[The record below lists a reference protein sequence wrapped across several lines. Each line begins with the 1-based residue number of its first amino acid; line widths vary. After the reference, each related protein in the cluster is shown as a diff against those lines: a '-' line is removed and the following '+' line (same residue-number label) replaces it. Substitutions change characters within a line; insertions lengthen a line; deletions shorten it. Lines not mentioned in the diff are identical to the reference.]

1 MITRVV
7 YRKQPGRRVATVLA
21 AAGLIVG
28 TIGIA
33 ATAVASPPEASGFF
47 ELDKNASDN
56 VTTTHIGT
64 LKGNISASATS
75 IDVCELADGGVPRT
89 PVDGSTLLIDGEQMT
104 FQSAG
109 TTSTKT
115 GGCSFTDPALVAQ
128 DVRTYTVLRG
138 GASATAHPG
147 GSDITRLLSG
157 AKDGTDWD
165 AVYTS
170 HDANASA
177 DNPCSSI
184 PGAVA
189 CDWIDDT
196 PGFSM
201 FTQGSA
207 DILDMPDEHWTDSS
221 VPDADEILHAYAIKF
236 GEAQQY
242 LYFGADRYAVNGAKD
257 MGFWF
262 FKNTVIAGPNGTFVD
277 EEGNPATHA
286 VGDILL
292 LGTFTQG
299 GAITTI
305 RVYSWAGS
313 GGSDGSLDGEGTFGD
328 CVPGGSDSG
337 CNTVNDTTIVSPWD
351 YVGKGAVASNVIY
364 GGGFMEGGVDLNA
377 LDLQGCFASFMAE
390 TRSSP
395 SLTAAQ
401 KDFALGKFESC
412 GSGLETTPKLS
423 NGSALS
429 ADSNANDLV
438 ETSIGTGTVTVKD
451 SAVLEVTGT
460 ASFTGTLSFHVC
472 GPMAS
477 GTCSAGGVAAGSA
490 TVSGNGTY
498 LSDPV
503 TLTSAGRY
511 CWRADFDSTTKGV
524 PDATDSSGE
533 SAGPPSSTGECFE
546 VLPVT
551 PALTTT
557 AWSSGDAEGS
567 ALTEAVPFAT
577 ALYDKA
583 TLAGTATEP
592 GTDGGTTPGQPGSQ
606 YPTINAAN
614 GAAADGTITFAL
626 KGPDTVTNGEVT
638 SCSTTDAGKLEGTT
652 GTNPQTGVAVSGD
665 GDYFSSGFTPSSPG
679 QFHWVAS
686 YSGSTSGNTSG
697 TSHNTTCSN
706 SAEAVVVQQLQPTM
720 STAQKFVPNDSATV
734 SVDGGAG
741 DLNGHAVFKLYVND
755 ATCSA
760 DPAYTSTPIAVSAA
774 DTSKGNTLSATVS
787 SANTTAYDTT
797 GTTFSWVVAFTS
809 DNPAHLGVTSP
820 CTNETSSISLDNGS
834 SQP

>member
-1 MITRVV
+1 MISRVV

-33 ATAVASPPEASGFF
+33 ATAVASPPEGSGLF
-47 ELDKNASDN
+47 ELDKNASND
-56 VTTTHIGT
+56 VTTTHVGT
-64 LKGNISASATS
+64 LKGNINASTTT
-75 IDVCELADGGVPRT
+75 IDVCELVGAPAAD
-89 PVDGSTLLIDGEQMT
+89 SALLIDGEQMT
-104 FQSAG
+104 FKSAG

-115 GGCSFTDPALVAQ
+115 GGCSFTDPALVAL
-128 DVRTYTVLRG
+128 DVRTYTVVR

-147 GSDITRLLSG
+147 GSDITQLGGG
-157 AKDGTDWD
+157 APAGADWD
-165 AVYTS
+165 IVYTA
-170 HDANASA
+170 HQANASA
-177 DNPCSSI
+177 DNPCSGI

-196 PGFSM
+196 PGTSM

-236 GEAQQY
+236 GETQQY

-262 FKNTVIAGPNGTFVD
+262 FKNSVVAAPNGTFVD
-277 EEGNPATHA
+277 DEGNPATHA

-299 GAITTI
+299 GAITAI
-305 RVYSWAGS
+305 RIYSWVGS
-313 GGSDGSLDGEGTFGD
+313 DGSDGSLNGEGNFGD
-328 CVPGGSDSG
+328 CVPGGSSSG
-337 CNTVNDTTIVSPWD
+337 CNTVNNTTIVSPWA
-351 YVGKGAVASNVIY
+351 YVGKGAVASDVIY

-377 LDLQGCFASFMAE
+377 LGLQGCFASFMAE

-412 GSGLETTPKLS
+412 GSGLETTPKLG

-429 ADSNANDLV
+429 ADSNANNLV
-438 ETSIGTGTVTVKD
+438 ETSIGTGTVSVED
-451 SAVLEVTGT
+451 SALLEVTGT
-460 ASFTGTLSFHVC
+460 ASFTGTLSFNVC
-472 GPMAS
+472 GPLAS
-477 GTCSAGGVAAGSA
+477 GTCSTGGVAAGSIPV
-490 TVSGNGTY
+490 TGNGTY

-503 TLTSAGRY
+503 TLTSIGRY

-546 VLPVT
+546 VLPVEPT
-551 PALTTT
+551 LITT
-557 AWSSGDAEGS
+557 AWTTGDSEGS
-567 ALTEAVPFAT
+567 VLTDPVPFGT

-583 TLAGTATEP
+583 TLSGTATEP
-592 GTDGGTTPGQPGSQ
+592 GTDGGTTPGQAGSQ
-606 YPTINAAN
+606 YPTINATN
-614 GAAADGTITFAL
+614 GAAADGTITFTL
-626 KGPDTVTNGEVT
+626 KGPDTVDKDGKVTN
-638 SCSTTDAGKLEGTT
+638 CSTANAGKLDGTT
-652 GTNPQTGVAVSGD
+652 GTNPQTGGTVSGN
-665 GDYFSSGFTPSSPG
+665 GDNFSSGFTPSSPG
-679 QFHWVAS
+679 QFHWVAA
-686 YSGSTSGNTSG
+686 YSGSTSGNTKA
-697 TSHNTTCSN
+697 TTHNTGCGN

-720 STAQKFVPNDSATV
+720 STAQRFVPNDSATV
-734 SVDGGAG
+734 SVGGGAG
-741 DLNGHAVFKLYVND
+741 ALNGHVVFKLYVND
-755 ATCSA
+755 ATCSSE
-760 DPAYTSTPIAVSAA
+760 PAYTSTSLAVAA
-774 DTSKGNTLSATVS
+774 PDTGKGNTLKATVS

-797 GTTFSWVVAFTS
+797 GTTFSWVVVFTS

-820 CTNETSSISLDNGS
+820 CGTETSSISIANEA
-834 SQP
+834 PTP